1 MNDWPQGSVARPHTH
16 HRLRR
21 RIHGASIR
29 VWHIVNRRVR
39 SSISLVLKVE
49 GSLAL
54 FACYGGLGYGA
65 AYALQGVLNA

>member
-1 MNDWPQGSVARPHTH
+1 M
-16 HRLRR
+16 
-21 RIHGASIR
+21 
-29 VWHIVNRRVR
+29 R